1 MSTRPVW
8 GMCPD
13 FPRDASSCSGCS
25 ERHASVQ
32 APFQVIPAI
41 LNLLERPFYPGE
53 QADYLFPSGFDR
65 AADGTGYS
73 QPEAGSKSLTAF
85 NYLFLRIL
93 HGIPLT

>member
-1 MSTRPVW
+1 
-8 GMCPD
+8 MCPD

-41 LNLLERPFYPGE
+41 LNLLERPFYRGE

-65 AADGTGYS
+65 TPMAPDIPS
-73 QPEAGSKSLTAF
+73 PELVQ
-85 NYLFLRIL
+85 N
-93 HGIPLT
+93 H